1 MTRRRFAASFFCL
14 ALALVSPPAYAQP
27 ANAGIA
33 SQLFDAG
40 RDLMKKGDFA
50 NACPKLAQSAT
61 LEPRVGTLGRLAEC
75 EEKIGHLAAA
85 RGHWKDAAE
94 LAHAQKDDRADHAED
109 ELKRV
114 DALVPRVL
122 IAMAAP
128 PANLSLSLD
137 DVAVGAA
144 SIGVALPIDPG
155 HHNVVASAPDKTSW
169 TLSIETKADGATTN
183 VTIPPL
189 ADSKPAVVVPPPV
202 VDNPQP
208 VPGQPVQDARP
219 DRPTSRPLATV
230 GIVTAIVGGAVI
242 ATGAVFG
249 VVANS
254 KASKSYD
261 DGCSKDGMC
270 PAGAAASEHDSARTF
285 AGISTIAFIGGGVL
299 VAAGAVLF
307 IVAPKKIQTSALL
320 IGPAGI
326 GGTW

>member
-1 MTRRRFAASFFCL
+1 MTRKRFAVSFFCL
-14 ALALVSPPAYAQP
+14 GLALVSAPAYAQS

-40 RDLMKKGDFA
+40 RDLMKKGDFV

-61 LEPRVGTLGRLAEC
+61 LEPRLGTFGRLAEC

-85 RGHWKDAAE
+85 RGHWNDAVD
-94 LAHAQKDDRADHAED
+94 LAHAQKDDRAQHAED

-122 IAMAAP
+122 VTMTAP

-137 DVAVGAA
+137 DVAIGAA

-155 HHNVVASAPDKTSW
+155 HHTITASAPDKTPW
-169 TLSIETKADGATTN
+169 ATSIETKADGATTSI
-183 VTIPPL
+183 TIPPL
-189 ADSKPAVVVPPPV
+189 TDSKPVVAPPPV
-202 VDNPQP
+202 VENSQPLPQA
-208 VPGQPVQDARP
+208 VQDPRP
-219 DRPTSRPLATV
+219 DPPTSRPLATV
-230 GIVTAIVGGAVI
+230 GVVTAIVGGAFI
-242 ATGAVFG
+242 ATGAVLG

-261 DGCSKDGMC
+261 DGCSKNGMC

-285 AGISTIAFIGGGVL
+285 AGISTITFIGGGVL

-307 IVAPKKIQTSALL
+307 IVAPKKAQSSALL
-320 IGPAGI
+320 VGPAGI